1 MEINCRFGKIFP
13 IFAFVMER
21 EGKKFPRRILRPEIK
36 EESMGRNPFVASL
49 EIRVRPI
56 RSGYVADEDMMMVE
70 NFVDMEMDTYA
81 KVFDKAEQRMIMA
94 GLSFRALQVWTWAMY
109 TIESGKDYLWVNV
122 ERVMEECGM
131 KSIKT
136 FKAAI
141 AELCRYGY
149 IAPCVGHKNVYWT
162 NPAIAFKGNRAKK
175 FPQNVVRKTISE

>member
-1 MEINCRFGKIFP
+1 M
-13 IFAFVMER
+13 
-21 EGKKFPRRILRPEIK
+21 EGKQKKVGKILRPDIS
-36 EESMGRNPFVASL
+36 EENMGRNPFLASL
-49 EIRVRPI
+49 EVRVRPI
-56 RSGYVADEDMMMVE
+56 RSGYVPDGEML
-70 NFVDMEMDTYA
+70 VDNYIDLEVDTYF
-81 KVFDKAEQRMIMA
+81 KMFDKAEQRLITA

-122 ERVMEECGM
+122 GRVMEECGM

-149 IAPCVGHKNVYWT
+149 IAPCVGHKNVYWI

-175 FPQNVVRKTISE
+175 FPENVVRKTISE

>member
-1 MEINCRFGKIFP
+1 
-13 IFAFVMER
+13 MER

-36 EESMGRNPFVASL
+36 EESLGRNPFVASL

-56 RSGYVADEDMMMVE
+56 RSGYAPSEERFEEGGDGKLHMVPSVLEE

-94 GLSFRALQVWTWAMY
+94 GLSFRALQVWTWGMY

-122 ERVMEECGM
+122 DRVMEECGM

-149 IAPCVGHKNVYWT
+149 IAPCVGHKNVYWI

-175 FPQNVVRKTISE
+175 FPENVVRKPINK

>member
-13 IFAFVMER
+13 IFVFIMEKG
-21 EGKKFPRRILRPEIK
+21 GKKFPGRILRPEIR

-70 NFVDMEMDTYA
+70 NFVDMEMDTFF
-81 KVFDKAEQRMIMA
+81 KMFDKAEQRMIMA
-94 GLSFRALQVWTWAMY
+94 GLSFRALQVWTWGMY

-122 ERVMEECGM
+122 ARVMEECGM
-131 KSIKT
+131 KSVKT

-149 IAPCVGHKNVYWT
+149 FAPCVGYKNVYWI
-162 NPAIAFKGNRAKK
+162 NPAVAFKGNRAKK
-175 FPQNVVRKTISE
+175 FPENVVRKQISE